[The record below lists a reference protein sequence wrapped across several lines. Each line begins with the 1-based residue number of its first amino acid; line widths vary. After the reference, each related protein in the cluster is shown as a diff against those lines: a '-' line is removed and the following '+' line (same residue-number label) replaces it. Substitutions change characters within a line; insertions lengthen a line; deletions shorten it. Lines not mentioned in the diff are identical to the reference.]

1 MELQGI
7 ADEKCRCFLERAEQS
22 EKQLTQRTAELEALQ
37 AEKLMLERGV
47 SAQSALIDD
56 LQSQLI
62 QRTAALEAVQH
73 ERDEANSHV
82 KFLGATKQANGSFCL
97 DMKKYHAR
105 YRCGRHR
112 DDPWKGIDTEIDCFV
127 CLKHDLD
134 AERELS
140 AAWAEKAREYEL
152 ELYGDPQNF
161 HGRGRTIGVR
171 EHLSQLQALVR
182 ALPVVRIDLNG
193 ACHDTLLAQPE
204 DDAVKELLRYRA
216 TLDATTP
223 APDTSIIGKC
233 EPPSQ
238 WDPNAQVRGD
248 IS

>member
-1 MELQGI
+1 V
-7 ADEKCRCFLERAEQS
+7 
-22 EKQLTQRTAELEALQ
+22 EALR

-47 SAQSALIDD
+47 AAQSALIDG

-62 QRTAALEAVQH
+62 QRTADLEAVQH

-134 AERELS
+134 AEREKVKDFE
-140 AAWAEKAREYEL
+140 AAAGAMSCKEIADKVAGY
-152 ELYGDPQNF
+152 
-161 HGRGRTIGVR
+161 T
-171 EHLSQLQALVR
+171 QLQALVR
-182 ALPVVRIDLNG
+182 ALLGTWVNGRKIHDGIPMTLRQQID
-193 ACHDTLLAQPE
+193 
-204 DDAVKELLRYRA
+204 A

-223 APDTSIIGKC
+223 AGGGQ
-233 EPPSQ
+233 E
-238 WDPNAQVRGD
+238 
-248 IS
+248 

>member
-1 MELQGI
+1 MDRYKVFPSGEMGMHPAGNWTPY
-7 ADEKCRCFLERAEQS
+7 ADAQATVEALRAQLPAEMQECTILFKECEKGHGR
-22 EKQLTQRTAELEALQ
+22 LTATNWIDHGCQTCAMEALQ
-37 AEKLMLERGV
+37 R
-47 SAQSALIDD
+47 
-56 LQSQLI
+56 
-62 QRTAALEAVQH
+62 
-73 ERDEANSHV
+73 ERDEARR
-82 KFLGATKQANGSFCL
+82 
-97 DMKKYHAR
+97 KYHEAMDIMSAWKNIDHAEAVAR
-105 YRCGRHR
+105 LLEAN
-112 DDPWKGIDTEIDCFV
+112 KA
-127 CLKHDLD
+127 LD